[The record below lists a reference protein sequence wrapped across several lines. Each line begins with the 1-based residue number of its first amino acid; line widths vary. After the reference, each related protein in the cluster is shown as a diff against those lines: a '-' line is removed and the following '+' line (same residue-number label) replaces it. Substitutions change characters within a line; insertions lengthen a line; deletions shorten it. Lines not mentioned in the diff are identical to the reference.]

1 MFKRNHSLLFP
12 LHGSETN
19 KLKII
24 PVIDILNGVAVHAVR
39 GRRQEYLPLKSILCD
54 SAEPV
59 AVASAFK
66 AYGFK
71 ELYVAD
77 LDAILGKGENF
88 SALEEIVEKTGL
100 RLMVDAG
107 IGDLDQARQLF
118 QRKVSKVIIGT
129 ETLPNLGFVKE
140 TIESFGSDR
149 VVVSLDLKAGKVMS
163 KSETLQSMS
172 ALELAGKL
180 QGVGV
185 SELIVLD
192 LARVGSGEGTDFS
205 LLKEL
210 LGSLKMKLLVG
221 GGIRDLKDLKML
233 RSLGVYGVLLAT
245 SLHSGA
251 VPIQELQQLC

>member
-1 MFKRNHSLLFP
+1 V
-12 LHGSETN
+12 T

-39 GRRQEYLPLKSILCD
+39 GRRKEYQPLKSILCG
-54 SAEPV
+54 SADPV

-66 AYGFK
+66 KCGFE

-77 LDAILGKGENF
+77 LDAIMGKGDNF
-88 SALEEIVEKTGL
+88 SVLEEIVEGTGL

-129 ETLPNLGFVKE
+129 ETLPNLVFVKE

-149 VVVSLDLKAGKVMS
+149 VVVSLDLKTGKVLS
-163 KSETLQSMS
+163 KSETLKSMS
-172 ALELAGKL
+172 ALQLAGKL

-192 LARVGSGEGTDFS
+192 LARVGSGEGVDFA
-205 LLKEL
+205 LLKGIL
-210 LGSLKMKLLVG
+210 CSLKIRVLVG
-221 GGIRDLKDLKML
+221 GGVRDVTDLVKLKELSVHGAL
-233 RSLGVYGVLLAT
+233 VAT
-245 SLHSGA
+245 ALHSGKIS
-251 VPIQELQQLC
+251 VNEPRKMTQRGQLHL